1 MQKEPLISIRDLHVS
16 FGSVEVLHGIDLDI
30 GSGVIHALIGESGS
44 GKSVLARSILG
55 LAGRNCR
62 INGSIRFGN
71 RELLTLSASEYRRLR
86 GAEIAMVVQDA
97 MSALNPMRTIGYQLM
112 ETIACRHPLLS
123 QSIAGRSAGLQ
134 KTRPARYCTRLTQ
147 NGWNYGS

>member
-55 LAGRNCR
+55 LAGHNCR

-86 GAEIAMVVQDA
+86 GAEGVLRVALDA
-97 MSALNPMRTIGYQLM
+97 ETRGLLEIGERICDLSAP
-112 ETIACRHPLLS
+112 
-123 QSIAGRSAGLQ
+123 AGDGLQ
-134 KTRPARYCTRLTQ
+134 FDVPAVDGIT
-147 NGWNYGS
+147 NGCHEP